1 MKLTNAYAQFGLVNA
16 SKGLQRQASHLFFCR
31 CNEGWMVICMD
42 RVLGFSTNVQE
53 HFEHMCLAAV
63 GGAAAALVA

>member
-1 MKLTNAYAQFGLVNA
+1 
-16 SKGLQRQASHLFFCR
+16 
-31 CNEGWMVICMD
+31 MVICMD